1 MRGVQSAA
9 FVRVAPFSYRGYS
22 SAPIAVDGYEAP
34 PDEAPVVDYDEVG
47 PGYFATIGIP
57 LVTGREFTR
66 TDDENSAPVAVVN
79 DVMAAQYWR
88 GADPVGRRLQ
98 VKGRS
103 MRVVGVARQSKY
115 GNLLEPAKAFFYVP
129 LRQNGLGSG
138 LLIRTSMRPEV
149 VATALAREVHAL
161 DANLSPSEV
170 ISMREQVAR
179 TTSAQ
184 TMAVRLLTVF
194 GALAVLLAGIGLYGV
209 MSSAVSQSTREFG
222 LRLALG
228 ATANDLLRLVL
239 SRGLVLSAVGVVL
252 GAGAAIQLTRLL
264 GNLLYKVSP
273 RDPVAF
279 ATAFLVMAV
288 ASSAACFVPAWRAT
302 RTDPL
307 LALRG

>member
-1 MRGVQSAA
+1 
-9 FVRVAPFSYRGYS
+9 
-22 SAPIAVDGYEAP
+22 
-34 PDEAPVVDYDEVG
+34 
-47 PGYFATIGIP
+47 
-57 LVTGREFTR
+57 
-66 TDDENSAPVAVVN
+66 
-79 DVMAAQYWR
+79 
-88 GADPVGRRLQ
+88 
-98 VKGRS
+98 
-103 MRVVGVARQSKY
+103 VVGVARASKY
-115 GNLLEPAKAFFYVP
+115 GNLLEPAKSFFYVP

-138 LLIRTSMRPEV
+138 LLIRTSTRPEAF
-149 VATALAREVHAL
+149 ATALTREVHAL
-161 DANLSPSEV
+161 DANISPSEV

-194 GALAVLLAGIGLYGV
+194 GGLAVLLAGIGLYGV

-228 ATANDLLRLVL
+228 ATAHDLLRLVL
-239 SRGLVLSAVGVVL
+239 SRGLVLSAVGVLV
-252 GAGAAIQLTRLL
+252 GAAAAIQLTRLL
-264 GNLLYKVSP
+264 GNLLYNVSP